1 MFYENA
7 ICLLSKK
14 ALPSKSGHTLEFKV
28 YSLEYSTVFSV
39 QGLNAID
46 TTDTIKF

>member
-28 YSLEYSTVFSV
+28 TVFSV